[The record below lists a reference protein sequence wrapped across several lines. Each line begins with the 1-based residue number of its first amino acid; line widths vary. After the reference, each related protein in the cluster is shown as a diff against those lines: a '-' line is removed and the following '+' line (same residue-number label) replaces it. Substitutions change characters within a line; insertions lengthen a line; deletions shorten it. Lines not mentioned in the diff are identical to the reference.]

1 MEMQYE
7 LLSYRFADDSN
18 TNASAVNLI
27 KNMADGTLA
36 HHAGALK
43 FGLREG
49 FSRTTRAASATVPA
63 PTYEHRLPA
72 KNKKGHWG
80 AR

>member
-7 LLSYRFADDSN
+7 LLSDTFADDSN
-18 TNASAVNLI
+18 INASAVNLI
-27 KNMADGTLA
+27 KNMADGARA

-49 FSRTTRAASATVPA
+49 FSQMMPAALVAVPT
-63 PTYEHRLPA
+63 PTYESRFPTR
-72 KNKKGHWG
+72 KK
-80 AR
+80 RN